1 MSSPEIAS
9 PGERRASGSTSRGRR
24 LLPLAAVFGSAAL
37 EALAREAA
45 GLSPLAAGIYV
56 QTPPLFVLL
65 KHLTGCGGSG
75 ASCNALRLF
84 LLLLAVDLGVAAA
97 LATAA
102 AQLQPHADE
111 DGEERLLSS
120 LSPLDAQA
128 ASQCFSLVKEK
139 RLLLQQRERLGALA
153 SQRFISPTLAAALF
167 LFHPYTVAGS
177 LALSPHHVPLLLLSL
192 AIVTGALARRQS
204 LSFSPQLFW
213 QGEAQ
218 RGRSTGKKPLERQCF
233 ACVHAFTSLTH
244 ARPLGRGERAHTL
257 SHYMRYARR
266 LHLSVC
272 LYSSAGVACEEE
284 EASCSCRP
292 GVFVFGGVARGIAFA
307 PRIFCCGDELE
318 FGKLVGELRVS
329 MAFGANRPWSWRFVV
344 FARAGTHSGRSS
356 AAERKGVGL
365 RQLLRKKRDVTRQC
379 FAFSDY
385 PAQAA
390 AFVLMVPL
398 TLAFAG
404 NPLSH
409 CQAAVASMVLFQQNP
424 SLTEFAFLQ
433 VLLAFHWRE
442 MQQRVPFSKLVGLS
456 LLAAALLPVA
466 FSLWMDRG
474 VGTANIAYA
483 LQCLHYTFSCLLVT
497 ETLRG
502 AAQREQRYYQLQMR
516 A

>member
-1 MSSPEIAS
+1 
-9 PGERRASGSTSRGRR
+9 
-24 LLPLAAVFGSAAL
+24 PLAAVFGSAAL
-37 EALAREAA
+37 VRVLLFHCVSLPSGALLLYSGTSRSSSSFQEALAREAA

-192 AIVTGALARRQS
+192 AIVTGA
-204 LSFSPQLFW
+204 
-213 QGEAQ
+213 
-218 RGRSTGKKPLERQCF
+218 F
-233 ACVHAFTSLTH
+233 A
-244 ARPLGRGERAHTL
+244 
-257 SHYMRYARR
+257 
-266 LHLSVC
+266 
-272 LYSSAGVACEEE
+272 
-284 EASCSCRP
+284 
-292 GVFVFGGVARGIAFA
+292 
-307 PRIFCCGDELE
+307 
-318 FGKLVGELRVS
+318 
-329 MAFGANRPWSWRFVV
+329 
-344 FARAGTHSGRSS
+344 ARAAEAATTLRGKEGGQS
-356 AAERKGVGL
+356 AAAQGMPSHPLKRRKGVAAAAAAAVQGSLWESFASQWHLEPIDPGL
-365 RQLLRKKRDVTRQC
+365 GGSWYLLALAFERYRRIFV
-379 FAFSDY
+379 FAL
-385 PAQAA
+385 QAA